1 MIKALRGMN
10 DILNEK
16 AQIYKHIVE
25 ICESVALNFGYSFIE
40 TPKLENTSLFKRS
53 VGESSDI
60 VGKEMYEFTD
70 KGGNDVCLRP
80 EGTAGVVRA
89 FIEHKFDKTSGV
101 KRYFYHGSMFRYER
115 PQKGRLREFHQFG
128 IECFGENSIY
138 EDASVIIIGAK
149 ILQKLGI
156 KTTLKIN
163 SLGDKNCMPEY
174 KNKLVTFLNN
184 IQDELCEDCKRRIQT
199 NPIRVLD
206 CKVQHCKEVLKN
218 APLII
223 DNLSKECESEF
234 KKLQEI
240 LTKNGI
246 KFEIDPKLVRGLDYY
261 TKTAFEFVSDEI
273 GSQSAVLGGGRYD
286 NLVEFLGGKP
296 TYGVG
301 FALGIERIMEIL
313 SSKDYKIQR
322 KKIYLCALDDKF
334 IDQIYTICLNLR
346 NEYEVEIS
354 YEAKNATKHL
364 KNADNIN
371 ANVFLCVGEDEA
383 KNSEI
388 WYKNLQNKQD
398 KKIKISD
405 IKQELKAN
413 L

>member
-16 AQIYKHIVE
+16 AQIYKHIIEV
-25 ICESVALNFGYSFIE
+25 CESVALNFGYSFIE

-156 KTTLKIN
+156 KTALKIN

-174 KNKLVTFLNN
+174 KNKLVAFLNN

-206 CKVQHCKEVLKN
+206 CKVDHCKEVLQN

-286 NLVEFLGGKP
+286 NLVEFLGGKS

-334 IDQIYTICLNLR
+334 IDQIYTLCLNLR
-346 NEYEVEIS
+346 DEYEVEIS

>member
-25 ICESVALNFGYSFIE
+25 ICESVALNFEYSFIE

-346 NEYEVEIS
+346 DEYEVEIS

>member
-206 CKVQHCKEVLKN
+206 CKVDHCKEVLKN

-223 DNLSKECESEF
+223 NNLSKECESEF

-334 IDQIYTICLNLR
+334 IDQIYNLCLNLR
-346 NEYEVEIS
+346 DEYEVEIS

>member
-206 CKVQHCKEVLKN
+206 CKVDHCKEVLKN

-334 IDQIYTICLNLR
+334 IDQIYNLCLNLR
-346 NEYEVEIS
+346 DEYEVEIS